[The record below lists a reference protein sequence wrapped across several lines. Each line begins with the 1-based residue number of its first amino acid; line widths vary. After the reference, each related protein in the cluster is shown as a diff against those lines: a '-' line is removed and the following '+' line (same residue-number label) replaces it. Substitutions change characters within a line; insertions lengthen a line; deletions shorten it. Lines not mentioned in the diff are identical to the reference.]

1 MYNIS
6 SSKDGGTL
14 VQLRNLTRRSLPQN
28 PKNDVNTSDDFMDL
42 ILKGHILAATMTVLG
57 IEDIDEIPSS
67 LPSNLSS
74 ESSSMKKGILVGIV
88 HEVVDKFVNIDL
100 SSTAKKATKEVDK
113 VYEYAR
119 GTLSLL
125 LLHCEFQDA
134 IREGDGLRVLRIWKF
149 LLFIFKASNK
159 VNYSIEAFNMS
170 AQYYIYTYCCHRD

>member
-14 VQLRNLTRRSLPQN
+14 VQLRNLTQRSLPQN
-28 PKNDVNTSDDFMDL
+28 SKSDVNTSDDFMDL
-42 ILKGHILAATMTVLG
+42 IFKGLAATMTVLG

-74 ESSSMKKGILVGIV
+74 ESSSKKKGILVGIV

-100 SSTAKKATKEVDK
+100 SSTAKKATKEGNE

-119 GTLSLL
+119 ETLSLL

-134 IREGDGLRVLRIWKF
+134 TCV
-149 LLFIFKASNK
+149 
-159 VNYSIEAFNMS
+159 
-170 AQYYIYTYCCHRD
+170 C